1 MARRSP
7 LTVIAGLLLLVWA
20 GLLAYVSVPTLL
32 SDDPFWDGGI
42 SVLGAFLAGAHLAAG
57 LGVLARARWGRQ
69 LGLVLGWIGLF
80 GTMAVVVTLAANM
93 VSTGL
98 PQETPLVLAIPAG
111 MAMLYAVIVFAL
123 WRAKAEFTPGAAA
136 D

>member
-7 LTVIAGLLLLVWA
+7 LTIIAGVLLLAWA
-20 GLLAYVSVPTLL
+20 GMLAYVSVPTLL

-42 SVLGAFLAGAHLAAG
+42 SVLGAFIASAHLAAG
-57 LGVLARARWGRQ
+57 VGVLARAWWGRQ
-69 LGLVLGWIGLF
+69 LGLVMGWIGLF
-80 GTMAVVVTLAANM
+80 GTVAVVGTLAASM
-93 VSTGL
+93 LSTDL

-111 MAMLYAVIVFAL
+111 MAILYAVIVFAL
-123 WRAKAEFTPGAAA
+123 WRAKAEFAPGVGA